1 MPTAYGKGQRTMRL
15 LPICLFGGIL
25 FSFFLTFANG
35 QEPPSLPI
43 PTPASPSAPATPNE
57 KKEEGSGKEK
67 MVSLDF
73 NNVDLP
79 VLVKF
84 ISELTG
90 KNFVIDEQVRGK
102 VTIFSPAKIP
112 ASHAYDVFLS
122 VMDLKGFTVVQTGD
136 LHQILPFA
144 ASPTPRTVYL
154 YTLEHTEAEEIAKV
168 VLGLVSK
175 SSTPVRMG
183 PRSSGE
189 VKGNVQIVTD
199 KTTNRLIITASEED
213 YKIVTDI
220 IKQLDV
226 KQRQVYVEAVVMEMS
241 ADKVRD
247 LGTDLGAVFGYTSSD
262 LGLVGGLNRNP
273 EDIIGLAQV
282 LKGGKDTSDLTGFGN
297 LGIRPINARIFLHAL
312 QSSPEANVLSTPQI
326 LTSDK
331 QKAEIVV
338 AQNVPFPGSQ
348 SQTTG
353 GNVQTTI
360 ERKDVGIIL
369 RLTPTVMENKM
380 VKLDIY
386 QEISSVV
393 ETASTADVEK
403 LGPTTNK
410 RSASTKVV
418 VRDGQTAVIGGL
430 IKDNVI
436 VIKKAIPILSR
447 IPILGWLFKSESK
460 RVEKTNLLIF
470 VTPHIVPET
479 NSDLVLDTI
488 RENKVKGA
496 VNFMEENRLEGGPT
510 QEEFLL
516 KNMINLPK

>member
-1 MPTAYGKGQRTMRL
+1 M
-15 LPICLFGGIL
+15 
-25 FSFFLTFANG
+25 
-35 QEPPSLPI
+35 
-43 PTPASPSAPATPNE
+43 
-57 KKEEGSGKEK
+57 
-67 MVSLDF
+67 
-73 NNVDLP
+73 
-79 VLVKF
+79 
-84 ISELTG
+84 
-90 KNFVIDEQVRGK
+90 
-102 VTIFSPAKIP
+102 
-112 ASHAYDVFLS
+112 
-122 VMDLKGFTVVQTGD
+122 
-136 LHQILPFA
+136 
-144 ASPTPRTVYL
+144 
-154 YTLEHTEAEEIAKV
+154 
-168 VLGLVSK
+168 
-175 SSTPVRMG
+175 
-183 PRSSGE
+183 
-189 VKGNVQIVTD
+189 
-199 KTTNRLIITASEED
+199 IITASEDD

-262 LGLVGGLNRNP
+262 LGLLGGVNRNP

-282 LKGGKDTSDLTGFGN
+282 LKGSSGTSGTADLTGFGN
-297 LGIRPINARIFLHAL
+297 LGIRPINARVFLHAL

-369 RLTPTVMENKM
+369 RITPTVMENKM

-393 ETASTADVEK
+393 ETASTADIAK

-447 IPILGWLFKSESK
+447 IPILGWFFKSESK
-460 RVEKTNLLIF
+460 RIEKTNLLIF
-470 VTPHIVPET
+470 VTPHVVPDT
-479 NSDLVLDTI
+479 GSDAVLDTL
-488 RENKVKGA
+488 RENKVKDA
-496 VNFMEENRLEGGPT
+496 VNFMEENKLEGGSI

-516 KNMINLPK
+516 RNMINLPK